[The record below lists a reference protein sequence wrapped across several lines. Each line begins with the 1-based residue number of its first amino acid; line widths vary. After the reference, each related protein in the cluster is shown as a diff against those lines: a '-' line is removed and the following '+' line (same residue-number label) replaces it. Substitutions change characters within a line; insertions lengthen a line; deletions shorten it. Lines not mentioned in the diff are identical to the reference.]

1 MSIGRATG
9 RKFVRVSLGG
19 VRDEAEIR
27 GHRRTYIGALPG
39 QIIQMM
45 RKAGTTNPVFVLDEV
60 DKMSMDFRGDPS
72 AALMEVL
79 DPELNH
85 AFTDHYL
92 DVEYDLSK
100 VMFVC
105 TANVLHTIPQ
115 PLQDRMEVLR
125 IPGYTEQ
132 EKYQIATR
140 YLIPKQLE
148 ATGLAKDQLK
158 FSDDAIK
165 STIRHYTREAG
176 VRNLNRELANISR
189 KVARKV
195 VTEGKN
201 VAVEVTPANLND
213 YLGILKYRDFLAE
226 KKNEIGLTTGL
237 AWTEVGGEVLSTE
250 ATLMQGKGPAD
261 SDRQTRRRDAGIGAG
276 RDELRSFA
284 QPSV

>member
-1 MSIGRATG
+1 MKNPKGSILCFVGPPGVGKTSLAMSIGRATG

-45 RKAGTTNPVFVLDEV
+45 KKAGTVNPVFVLDEV

-92 DVEYDLSK
+92 DVEYDLSQ
-100 VMFVC
+100 VMFIC

-125 IPGYTEQ
+125 LPGYTET
-132 EKYQIATR
+132 EKR
-140 YLIPKQLE
+140 
-148 ATGLAKDQLK
+148 
-158 FSDDAIK
+158 
-165 STIRHYTREAG
+165 
-176 VRNLNRELANISR
+176 
-189 KVARKV
+189 
-195 VTEGKN
+195 
-201 VAVEVTPANLND
+201 
-213 YLGILKYRDFLAE
+213 
-226 KKNEIGLTTGL
+226 
-237 AWTEVGGEVLSTE
+237 
-250 ATLMQGKGPAD
+250 
-261 SDRQTRRRDAGIGAG
+261 DRQALPGEEAARGQRPDRRKSEVQRRSAHAHHSPLHPRSGRAQSGTRDRQHLPQSGAPRREG
-276 RDELRSFA
+276 RQRESKDRSRRKM
-284 QPSV
+284 

>member
-1 MSIGRATG
+1 MQELKRLEMMPPMSAESTVSRNYLDWLLAVPWKKRSQGNPRHQARRKQSSSEDHYGLEKIKERILEFLAVRQLVKNPKGSILCFVGPPGVGKTSLAMSIGRATG

-45 RKAGTTNPVFVLDEV
+45 RKAGTVNPVFVLDEV

-100 VMFVC
+100 VMFIC

-125 IPGYTEQ
+125 LPGYTEQ
-132 EKYQIATR
+132 EKHQIAKR
-140 YLIPKQLE
+140 FLVPKQRE
-148 ATGLAKDQLK
+148 ATGLTKKQP
-158 FSDDAIK
+158 
-165 STIRHYTREAG
+165 
-176 VRNLNRELANISR
+176 
-189 KVARKV
+189 
-195 VTEGKN
+195 
-201 VAVEVTPANLND
+201 EVHRRSAHAHHPALH
-213 YLGILKYRDFLAE
+213 A
-226 KKNEIGLTTGL
+226 
-237 AWTEVGGEVLSTE
+237 
-250 ATLMQGKGPAD
+250 
-261 SDRQTRRRDAGIGAG
+261 
-276 RDELRSFA
+276 
-284 QPSV
+284 